1 MIPIAIPI
9 PNTVSSPMTND
20 QMSHMEFKVAAAVRG
35 SGVEFLGLEV
45 GFFFFFVDGVISQG
59 VGYHY
64 F

>member
-45 GFFFFFVDGVISQG
+45 GFFFFFCGW
-59 VGYHY
+59 GY
-64 F
+64 